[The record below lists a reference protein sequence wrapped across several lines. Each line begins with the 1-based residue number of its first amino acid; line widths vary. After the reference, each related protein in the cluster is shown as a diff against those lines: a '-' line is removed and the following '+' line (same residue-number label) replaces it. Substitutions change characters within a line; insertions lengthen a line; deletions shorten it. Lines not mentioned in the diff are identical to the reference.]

1 MRGSWR
7 NRLGLGHLLAAAAAA
22 VPLEIL
28 QKPGPLDDDE
38 FAEIRKHPESGR
50 RLLDEL
56 GGFPETVRRLV
67 SDHHGRLDG
76 TGYPRGL
83 QGCDLPVETRVL
95 AACDVY
101 DAPPPTASTA
111 RHGRPSA
118 RSRCCTRSP
127 APASTRRSSR
137 RSSASSLRARAPR
150 RGSPASPPRCSAAPP
165 AARPSAA
172 PEPPRRFSY

>member
-56 GGFPETVRRLV
+56 GGFRETVRRLV
-67 SDHHGRLDG
+67 SDHHERLDG

-83 QGCDLPVETRVL
+83 QAATCRSRRASSPPATSTTRSS
-95 AACDVY
+95 
-101 DAPPPTASTA
+101 PTASTA

-137 RSSASSLRARAPR
+137 RSSASSPRARAPR